1 MESEAFRSCFASRCS
16 FVCVCVDLCYQE
28 DTGFLQ

>member
-16 FVCVCVDLCYQE
+16 FVCVDLCYQE